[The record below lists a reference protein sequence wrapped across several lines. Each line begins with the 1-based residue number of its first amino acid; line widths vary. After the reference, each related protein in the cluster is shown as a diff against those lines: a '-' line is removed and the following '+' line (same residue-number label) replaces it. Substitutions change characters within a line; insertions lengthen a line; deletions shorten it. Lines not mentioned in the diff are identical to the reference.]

1 MAAIDGLVS
10 GIKTAELIDSLLYL
24 EAGNQRQLATKKAT
38 AQQLATA
45 LQALTTKVSSLAESA
60 TTASKPESWR
70 AVTAKVDQPGAAT
83 GATPAATAVAGATA
97 TAGTLTFRV
106 GAVAQSQAS
115 LVTLP
120 AGDAY
125 AGEKPTFT
133 LTRDGETTTVTAESA
148 AVPDLVAAFNASGT
162 GVRATAVKVAVLDA
176 EGKPTGESTYRLQL
190 TGTETGG
197 DNAFTLSYRGA
208 DGDVAV
214 GLQTIR
220 AAQDARVTLFPGSGA
235 EQVLTSSSNTFE
247 GVMTGVD
254 LTVTAVTAADAQPLT
269 LTVARDEAAVKKLAS
284 GLVANLNTVLS
295 EISSRSKPSTTTEA
309 DGRTVVS
316 GGLFAGDTRIRLL
329 QQQVLSE
336 ASLPVDGVSPADVGI
351 VIGRDGT
358 FTFDDAVFTAALAK
372 DPDQVQKVVAGV
384 AERLAKT
391 ATLASRSGD
400 GTLTLAVEAQ
410 QSTVRDL
417 GDRIS
422 DWDDRLAMRRTSLE
436 RTYAALET
444 TLSRLSSQS
453 SYLASQIAALNAQPT
468 K

>member
-1 MAAIDGLVS
+1 MAAIDGLIS
-10 GIKTAELIDSLLYL
+10 GIKTGELIDSLLYL
-24 EAGNQRQLATKKAT
+24 EAGTQRQLATKKAT
-38 AQQLATA
+38 AQQVATA
-45 LQALTTKVSSLAESA
+45 LQSLTTKVSSLAESA
-60 TTASKPESWR
+60 TTAAKPESWR
-70 AVTAKVDQPGAAT
+70 AVTATVAQAGAAT
-83 GATPAATAVAGATA
+83 GTPGATA
-97 TAGTLTFRV
+97 TAGTSATAGTLTLRV

-120 AGDAY
+120 APSAY
-125 AGEKPTFT
+125 DGTEPTFT
-133 LTRDGETTTVTAESA
+133 LARGGETTMVTAKSG
-148 AVPDLVAAFNASGT
+148 AVTDLVDAFNASGT
-162 GVRATAVKVAVLDA
+162 GVRATAVKVAVLDG

-190 TGTETGG
+190 TGTETGE

-220 AAQDARVTLFPGSGA
+220 AAQDARITLFPGSGA

-254 LTVTAVTAADAQPLT
+254 LTVAAVTAADAQPLT
-269 LTVARDEAAVKKLAS
+269 VTVARDEAAVKKLAS
-284 GLVANLNTVLS
+284 GLVANLNTVLT
-295 EISSRSKPSTTTEA
+295 EIGSRTKPTTTTDA

-316 GGLFAGDTRIRLL
+316 GGLFAGDTRVRLL

-336 ASLPVDGVSPADVGI
+336 ASLPVGGVSPADVGI
-351 VIGRDGT
+351 VISRNGD

-372 DPDQVQKVVAGV
+372 DPDRVQKVVAGV

-391 ATLASRSGD
+391 ATTASRSGD

-410 QSTVRDL
+410 QGTVRDL

-422 DWDDRLAMRRTSLE
+422 DWDDRLAMRRSSLE

-444 TLSRLSSQS
+444 TMSRLSSQS